1 MRIPREGGHLKTKA
15 KIGGGRLQR
24 RNDKT
29 CWPPPE
35 AGEEARKDSPIDLLE
50 G

>member
-29 CWPPPE
+29 RWPPPE